1 MGLFRRQPTPPP
13 DDNDRAVSE
22 LMDSHHHRASIL
34 DGDDRMII
42 QPGQVLENFALT
54 MERLDNDI
62 DTPVGVSD
70 AASFEEVLG
79 MIQMGMG
86 SFLAVHLVN
95 TAMRIMSARYPEELV
110 RRPLPEQYDLRKLV
124 PVLTFTDEQHEA
136 ARQIFNQRT
145 LSTVD
150 LQAEDIDDVWER
162 LSEEDQVQVV
172 TALFFMFGNKVGAMK
187 YRTGIK

>member
-1 MGLFRRQPTPPP
+1 MGLFRRRPTPPP
-13 DDNDRAVSE
+13 DDNDRAVNE
-22 LMDSHHHRASIL
+22 FMDHHHPRASIF
-34 DGDDRMII
+34 DGDDRIII

-62 DTPVGVSD
+62 DTPIGISD
-70 AASFEEVLG
+70 AASFDEVMG
-79 MIQMGMG
+79 IIQMGMG
-86 SFLAVHLVN
+86 SLLALHLVN

-110 RRPLPEQYDLRKLV
+110 RTPLPEQYDLRKQV

-136 ARQIFNQRT
+136 ARRLFNQRT
-145 LSTVD
+145 LSTSD
-150 LQAEDIDDVWER
+150 LEMEDIYEAWEP
-162 LSEEDQVQVV
+162 LNEEDQAQIV

>member
-1 MGLFRRQPTPPP
+1 MGLFSRHQPTPPP
-13 DDNDRAVSE
+13 DEDRVVSE
-22 LMDSHHHRASIL
+22 FLDRHHHRASIV
-34 DGDDRMII
+34 DDDDRMII
-42 QPGQVLENFALT
+42 QPGQVLENFVLT

-62 DTPVGVSD
+62 DTPVGVAD
-70 AASFEEVLG
+70 AASFEEVVG

-95 TAMRIMSARYPEELV
+95 TAMRIMSARYPKELV
-110 RRPLPEQYDLRKLV
+110 TTPLPEQYDLRKLV

-145 LSTVD
+145 LSATD
-150 LQAEDIDDVWER
+150 LEAEDIDEAWSR
-162 LSEEDQVQVV
+162 LNEGDQVQIV